1 MIGYW
6 NNPEAT
12 KAMFTVDGWLNSG
25 DTARIDD
32 TGHIYITGRLKEI
45 IVMSNGEKVP
55 PVDMEAAILRDPL
68 FEQVMVLGEG
78 KPFLS
83 VFVVLN
89 KDQWIKTATA
99 SGLDPHSER
108 VMYGEQAEKI
118 VLERVQ
124 LQIKSFPGYAQVY
137 RVAILKQP
145 WTIEN
150 GLLTPTMKLKRA
162 KVIETHKKELEQL
175 YEGH

>member
-1 MIGYW
+1 
-6 NNPEAT
+6 
-12 KAMFTVDGWLNSG
+12 MFTADGWLNTG

-55 PVDMEAAILRDPL
+55 PVDMEAAIVRDPL
-68 FEQVMVLGEG
+68 FEQVMVLGEA
-78 KPFLS
+78 KPFLT

-89 KDQWIKTATA
+89 KDQWTKVAA
-99 SGLDPHSER
+99 ENGLDPNSER
-108 VMYGEQAEKI
+108 VMTGGQAEK
-118 VLERVQ
+118 LALDRVQ
-124 LQIKSFPGYAQVY
+124 RQIKSFPGYARVH
-137 RVAILKQP
+137 RVAILAQP

-150 GLLTPTMKLKRA
+150 GMLTPTMKLKRG
-162 KVIETHKKELEQL
+162 KVMEVHKREFDQL